1 MRGMTTRRFTSEG
14 DEMNA
19 QLEQFYPEDD
29 DRQAFAQIMED
40 RQHQAHL
47 IAERIRLGLATSAD
61 ADWIDGEYGNL

>member
-1 MRGMTTRRFTSEG
+1 
-14 DEMNA
+14 MNA

-29 DRQAFAQIMED
+29 DQQAFAQIMED